1 MDAII
6 IIIAVLWAVF
16 GASSKKKKP
25 AAGGRLRDL
34 RGQPAA
40 QDGQPASSAERR
52 SKPVTAEA
60 PQRRSAAPAT
70 PPTPPTSPAPAAPE
84 PAPAAPSDL
93 PPAPERRQ
101 FFYTQADYDGRAAEC
116 PACTPEETPDEE
128 REAALT
134 FDFSANEIV
143 RGFVYSEIFGNRPG
157 AEEREWTPFA
167 R

>member
-1 MDAII
+1 MDAVII
-6 IIIAVLWAVF
+6 VILVLWAVF
-16 GASSKKKKP
+16 GAGMKKANKKP
-25 AAGGRLRDL
+25 AAGRRLRDL
-34 RGQPAA
+34 QGHPSA
-40 QDGQPASSAERR
+40 QDQQPVAPTAQHR
-52 SKPVTAEA
+52 KPV
-60 PQRRSAAPAT
+60 
-70 PPTPPTSPAPAAPE
+70 APAAPKPD
-84 PAPAAPSDL
+84 PAVPFAPRAAERGE
-93 PPAPERRQ
+93 ERRP
-101 FFYTQADYDGRAAEC
+101 FFYTQADYDGRADEC